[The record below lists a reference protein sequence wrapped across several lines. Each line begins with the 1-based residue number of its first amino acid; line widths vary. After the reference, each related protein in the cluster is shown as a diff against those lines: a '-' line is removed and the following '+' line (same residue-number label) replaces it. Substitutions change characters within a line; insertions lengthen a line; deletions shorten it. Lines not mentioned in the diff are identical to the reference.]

1 MDSLDFLEHVYG
13 IFGFTF
19 ELNLS
24 TRPESRLGS
33 DELWDAAEAAL
44 ENARLENQKYIAT
57 INNLT
62 KIMLSDKK
70 IEGDVLSML
79 IQGIHQ
85 KEIKQI
91 EQEGGDSERTD
102 S

>member
-33 DELWDAAEAAL
+33 DELWDAAELAL
-44 ENARLENQKYIAT
+44 ENALNKFGRPWVLNPGDGAFYGPKIDIKVFDALKRQHQCGT
-57 INNLT
+57 I
-62 KIMLSDKK
+62 
-70 IEGDVLSML
+70 
-79 IQGIHQ
+79 
-85 KEIKQI
+85 
-91 EQEGGDSERTD
+91 
-102 S
+102 

>member
-44 ENARLENQKYIAT
+44 ENALNKFG
-57 INNLT
+57 
-62 KIMLSDKK
+62 KPW
-70 IEGDVLSML
+70 VLNPGLRRSETSTPMWN
-79 IQGIHQ
+79 
-85 KEIKQI
+85 
-91 EQEGGDSERTD
+91 DSSRFPA
-102 S
+102 SN